1 VTRLELF
8 GMWLLVV
15 LFTPVLLI
23 AMLIQALFGSEARAK
38 SMAIAQDECG
48 SSLFGNPPTET
59 ISTATGNALVEG
71 KRWAKLVAPFID
83 FIFGKGHC
91 LANASIPPEG
101 SP

>member
-1 VTRLELF
+1 VTRLELL

-15 LFTPVLLI
+15 LFTPVLLT

-48 SSLFGNPPTET
+48 SALFGNPPTET
-59 ISTATGNALVEG
+59 ISTATGNALIEG
-71 KRWAKLVAPFID
+71 KPWASFAAPFID

-91 LANASIPPEG
+91 LANATIPPEV
-101 SP
+101 ST